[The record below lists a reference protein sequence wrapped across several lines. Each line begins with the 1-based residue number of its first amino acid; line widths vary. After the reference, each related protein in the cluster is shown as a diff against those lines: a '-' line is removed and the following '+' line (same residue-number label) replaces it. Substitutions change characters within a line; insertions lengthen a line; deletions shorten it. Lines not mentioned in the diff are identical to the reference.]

1 MKHLES
7 NTSIIISN
15 RQLYL
20 MNDIQF
26 RIIINVYPA
35 AEILRKRFPLWS
47 RFLWNLILEEP

>member
-47 RFLWNLILEEP
+47 RFLWNL